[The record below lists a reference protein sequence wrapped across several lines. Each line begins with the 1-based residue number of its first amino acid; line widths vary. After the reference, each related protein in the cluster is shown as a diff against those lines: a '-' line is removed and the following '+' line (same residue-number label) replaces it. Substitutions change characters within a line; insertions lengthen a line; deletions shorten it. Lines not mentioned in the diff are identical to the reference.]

1 MDDALAIFFFFFR
14 LLMLWD
20 SIYLW
25 QQHTVNILFG
35 IVCFFSFPRYFLVV
49 LTPENVIILQ
59 SVIHSSIYCTQF
71 WKFPK
76 PHRLTVN
83 GLLFSLSLYL
93 CLSWHKWSFDIDAS
107 NFVSLVIRLF
117 LILSLSISFNNILFV
132 IRFSS
137 KPISKLMS
145 FWCCKFHSWLFFV
158 YCFFALDLVLL
169 LLQLRCCY
177 WCVNILST
185 RICIDAIEVS
195 FVNRIFMHKCRYR
208 IQPSSI
214 YSNEWFIDASKYM
227 EQIQNFHWNETGR
240 ERGELYIRTAN
251 NMIKFKT
258 NTANEPS

>member
-1 MDDALAIFFFFFR
+1 MFFFVSPLFPGRANPRKCYNTSISNSFFN
-14 LLMLWD
+14 LLY
-20 SIYLW
+20 SILEISKATPAHRQW
-25 QQHTVNILFG
+25 
-35 IVCFFSFPRYFLVV
+35 SF
-49 LTPENVIILQ
+49 I
-59 SVIHSSIYCTQF
+59 
-71 WKFPK
+71 
-76 PHRLTVN
+76 
-83 GLLFSLSLYL
+83 FSLSLYL

-107 NFVSLVIRLF
+107 NFVSLVIRFF
-117 LILSLSISFNNILFV
+117 LMLSLSISFNNILFV

-158 YCFFALDLVLL
+158 YRFFALDLVLL